1 MNKTVLVTA
10 IGSFSAQA
18 VITGC
23 HKLGMR
29 VIGCDIYPAAWV
41 VNSMEVDVF
50 YQAPY
55 ATDRAAWREF
65 LVRVCRREQVDYV
78 MPLTDVEVDVLADWQ
93 SAAQELGALV
103 CMSGPDTIHLCRDKA
118 RMAQFLTE
126 KEICPVIPGW
136 RLSELAGEAGAA
148 RQRENLPEGVGTAGQ
163 PVNPPEGAGTARPD
177 SLHYPLV
184 VKPVDGRSSQGLRI
198 VESPRELSWTAEL
211 LADQADRYLVQEKLP
226 GQVLTVDV
234 VCQPDTGDCVCLPRR
249 EVLRTPNGA
258 GVSVQVFRDPLLEA
272 RCRAVAEAAGIRGC
286 VNMEFIQEG
295 DTGERYFLECNPR
308 FSGGVAFSVLAGY
321 DMVKSHVSC
330 FTGDRLEA
338 MGEICSQYIARR
350 YAEYQME
357 EGQSRRNAGRNITRN
372 GQKDGSQDKEEEGND
387 QKA

>member
-29 VIGCDIYPAAWV
+29 VIGCDIYPAVWV

-55 ATDRAAWREF
+55 ATDQAAWREF

-103 CMSGPDTIHLCRDKA
+103 CMSGPDTIRLCRDKA

-126 KEICPVIPGW
+126 KGICPVIPGW
-136 RLSELAGEAGAA
+136 RLSELPGE
-148 RQRENLPEGVGTAGQ
+148 
-163 PVNPPEGAGTARPD
+163 AGTARQSGEQPGETGPD

-234 VCQPDTGDCVCLPRR
+234 VRQPDSGDCICLPRR

-272 RCRAVAEAAGIRGC
+272 RCRAVAEAVGIRGC

-308 FSGGVAFSVLAGY
+308 FSGGVVFSVLAGY

-330 FTGDRLEA
+330 FTGGRLEA
-338 MGEICSQYIARR
+338 MGGIRSQYIARR

-357 EGQSRRNAGRNITRN
+357 EGQSCRNAGRNTNRN
-372 GQKDGSQDKEEEGND
+372 GQKDGSQDKEAGND

>member
-103 CMSGPDTIHLCRDKA
+103 CMSGPDTIHLCRNKA

-148 RQRENLPEGVGTAGQ
+148 RQWENPWGE
-163 PVNPPEGAGTARPD
+163 AGTARQSGEQPD
-177 SLHYPLV
+177 KAGPESLHYPLV

-198 VESPRELSWTAEL
+198 AESPRELFWTAEL

-226 GQVLTVDV
+226 GHVITVDV
-234 VCQPDTGDCVCLPRR
+234 VRHPDTGDCVCLPRR
-249 EVLRTPNGA
+249 EILRTPNGA
-258 GVSVQVFRDPLLEA
+258 GVSVQVFRDAELEA
-272 RCRAVAEAAGIRGC
+272 RCRAVGEAVDIRGC
-286 VNMEFIQEG
+286 VNMEFIEHEE
-295 DTGERYFLECNPR
+295 TGERYFLECNPR

-330 FTGDRLEA
+330 FTGDQLEA
-338 MGEICSQYIARR
+338 MGEIRSQYIARR

-357 EGQSRRNAGRNITRN
+357 EGQSRRNAGQNITRN
-372 GQKDGSQDKEEEGND
+372 GQKDGIQDKEGAGND